1 MEESV
6 LRECDTCG
14 KHSHLQEGMC
24 IACTTKYKPVS
35 LTNKLWQS
43 KTEMSILIASAI
55 VFVLTIGVLV
65 W

>member
-1 MEESV
+1 MEEAV

-14 KHSHLQEGMC
+14 RHSHLTDGMC
-24 IACTTKYKPVS
+24 IQCHTKYKPVS

>member
-24 IACTTKYKPVS
+24 IQCHTKYKPVS

-43 KTEMSILIASAI
+43 KTELVILSAGAI
-55 VFVLTIGVLV
+55 VFVLTLGVLI

>member
-1 MEESV
+1 MDNSV
-6 LRECDTCG
+6 IRECDTCG
-14 KHSHLQEGMC
+14 RHSHLREGMC

-43 KTEMSILIASAI
+43 KTELVILSAGAI
-55 VFVLTIGVLV
+55 VFVLTLGVLI

>member
-24 IACTTKYKPVS
+24 IQCHTKYKPVS

-43 KTEMSILIASAI
+43 KTELSVLIAVAI
-55 VFVLTIGVLV
+55 VFALTLGVLI

>member
-1 MEESV
+1 MDHSIIQ
-6 LRECDTCG
+6 ECDTCG
-14 KHSHLQEGMC
+14 RHSHLTDGMC

-43 KTEMSILIASAI
+43 KIEMSILIASAI
-55 VFVLTIGVLV
+55 VFVLTIGVLI

>member
-55 VFVLTIGVLV
+55 VFALTLGVLI

>member
-24 IACTTKYKPVS
+24 IQCHTKYKPVS

-43 KTEMSILIASAI
+43 KTELVILSAGAV
-55 VFVLTIGVLV
+55 VFVLTIGVLI

>member
-1 MEESV
+1 MDNSIIQ
-6 LRECDTCG
+6 ECDTCG
-14 KHSHLQEGMC
+14 RYSHLKKGMC

-43 KTEMSILIASAI
+43 KTEMSILIASAM
-55 VFVLTIGVLV
+55 VFVLSIGVLI

>member
-1 MEESV
+1 MEVSP
-6 LRECDTCG
+6 LMKCDTCG
-14 KHSHLQEGMC
+14 RHSHLQEGLC

-35 LTNKLWQS
+35 LTSKLWQS

-55 VFVLTIGVLV
+55 VLILTLGVLI

>member
-1 MEESV
+1 
-6 LRECDTCG
+6 
-14 KHSHLQEGMC
+14 MC

-43 KTEMSILIASAI
+43 KTELVILSAGAI
-55 VFVLTIGVLV
+55 VFALTIGVLL

>member
-1 MEESV
+1 
-6 LRECDTCG
+6 L
-14 KHSHLQEGMC
+14 KKGMC

-55 VFVLTIGVLV
+55 VFALTLGVLI

>member
-1 MEESV
+1 MDNSII
-6 LRECDTCG
+6 RECDTCG
-14 KHSHLQEGMC
+14 RYSHLREGMC

-55 VFVLTIGVLV
+55 VFVLTIGVLI

>member
-55 VFVLTIGVLV
+55 VFILTIGVLI

>member
-43 KTEMSILIASAI
+43 KTELSVLIASAI
-55 VFVLTIGVLV
+55 VFVLTIGVLI

>member
-1 MEESV
+1 MDNSII
-6 LRECDTCG
+6 RECDTCG
-14 KHSHLQEGMC
+14 RYSHLRDGMC

-43 KTEMSILIASAI
+43 KTEMAILIASAI
-55 VFVLTIGVLV
+55 VFVLTIGVLI

>member
-1 MEESV
+1 MDNSIIQ
-6 LRECDTCG
+6 ECDTCG
-14 KHSHLQEGMC
+14 RYSHLKKGMC

-55 VFVLTIGVLV
+55 VFALTLGVLI

>member
-55 VFVLTIGVLV
+55 VFVLTIGVLI

>member
-43 KTEMSILIASAI
+43 KTEMSILIASVI
-55 VFVLTIGVLV
+55 VFILTIGVLI